1 MRLAPLL
8 LAAACSAPSSKP
20 VTPPVGGS
28 GSAQPVAPADA
39 PSASDEEK
47 LAAIQKA
54 MNELDEAMQ
63 GCWAAAAT
71 ERFDIEGDVKAQI
84 DIGSPAGTAAT
95 VIEDTTRNKRITDC
109 VAAVLQGY
117 AWAPPL
123 YGQSIQLPFRFRAPA
138 GQNVIDRKLVAWNGQ
153 GNKAVSLAVLIDDA
167 NTGNDAASMIEVALA
182 AGGSLGMRTAT
193 RTELWYFL
201 GPATVAA
208 VGKQGQQQVAA
219 GDMAYVPKGG
229 ARDVIASGS
238 DVHAVLVLLPGGK
251 EGAARAG
258 ALPTPPVDAVRSA
271 PVGATILRASAAKTF
286 GPATIYAE
294 PAVTSDKTFSAA
306 ILQLKAGAAVPEHVH
321 AGETELLYVL
331 AGAGT
336 MTIAGTQ
343 IAVTPTSV
351 VQIPPNTKH
360 AFIASA
366 DVKALQIYTPAGPEQ
381 RFKNPPKP

>member
-1 MRLAPLL
+1 MRAAALL
-8 LAAACSAPSSKP
+8 LAAAACSSPAAKPATPPAPAGGSSAP
-20 VTPPVGGS
+20 G
-28 GSAQPVAPADA
+28 DA

-54 MNELDEAMQ
+54 MNELDEAVQ
-63 GCWAAAAT
+63 GCWAMAAT
-71 ERFDIEGDVKAQI
+71 DRFDIEGDVKAQI
-84 DIGSPAGTAAT
+84 DIGSPAGTTAT
-95 VIEDTTRNKRITDC
+95 VLEDTTRARRLSDC
-109 VAAVLQGY
+109 VVAVLQGY
-117 AWAPPL
+117 PWAPPL
-123 YGQSIQLPFRFRAPA
+123 YGQSIQLPFRFRAPS

-167 NTGNDAASMIEVALA
+167 NTGNDAASLVEVALR

-208 VGKQGQQQVAA
+208 VGRQGKQQVAA

-229 ARDVIASGS
+229 ARDIIAGAA
-238 DVHAVLVLLPGGK
+238 DVHAVLVILPGGK

-258 ALPTPPVDAVRSA
+258 ALPTPPLDAVLSA

-294 PAVTSDKTFSAA
+294 PSITNDRSFAA
-306 ILQLKAGAAVPEHVH
+306 EILQLKAGTTVSEHVH

-343 IAVTPTSV
+343 LAITSTSV
-351 VQIPPNTKH
+351 VQVPPNTKH
-360 AFIASA
+360 AFTASA
-366 DVKALQIYTPAGPEQ
+366 DVTALQIYTPAGPEQ